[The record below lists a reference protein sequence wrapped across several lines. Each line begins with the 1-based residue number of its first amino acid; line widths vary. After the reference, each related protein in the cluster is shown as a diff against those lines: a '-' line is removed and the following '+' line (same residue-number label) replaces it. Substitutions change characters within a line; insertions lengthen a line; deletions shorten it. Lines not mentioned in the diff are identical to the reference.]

1 MSELKRKFRDLKT
14 WATEVNKKPN
24 VLDRLRHS
32 GVDLLL
38 AVAGFQVGSLSI
50 EKAIE
55 YNKGAGNLLDQ
66 SGEILE
72 TVGEMMTSGQIE
84 TVMTL
89 QENARN
95 LMAMGD
101 VLHGLS
107 WAAVGVGLIAGIQLT
122 YNGIMVGIETV
133 QDIRRSQ

>member
-1 MSELKRKFRDLKT
+1 MSELKRKFDGFKA
-14 WATEVNKKPN
+14 WIAEVNEKPN
-24 VLDRLRHS
+24 VVDRLRHS

-38 AVAGFQVGSLSI
+38 AVAGFQVGSLTF

-66 SGEILE
+66 SGDILE
-72 TVGEMMTSGQIE
+72 TVGEIMTSGQLE

-89 QENARN
+89 QENART

-107 WAAVGVGLIAGIQLT
+107 WAAVGLGLIAGIQLT

-133 QDIRRSQ
+133 QDIRRSR